1 MKYCQ
6 MSKNYI
12 FREFKCK
19 LSIEQT
25 AELCFKSVRSVKQW
39 DKGQKI
45 PDECK
50 RLMKFAARRPLHHTE
65 QWEQFEMQHD
75 KLMLPT
81 GQLVS
86 PQEILTGIALLSI
99 QSELELKIGRKL
111 LKFARAIS
119 RMKK

>member
-25 AELCFKSVRSVKQW
+25 AELCFKSVRTVKLW

-50 RLMKFAARRPLHHTE
+50 RLMRFASRRPLHHTE

-81 GQLVS
+81 GQLVT
-86 PQEILTGIALLSI
+86 PQQILTGIALLEIRSI
-99 QSELELKIGRKL
+99 DEIGVLNKL
-111 LKFARAIS
+111 LKYSRAIS
-119 RMKK
+119 HIKR